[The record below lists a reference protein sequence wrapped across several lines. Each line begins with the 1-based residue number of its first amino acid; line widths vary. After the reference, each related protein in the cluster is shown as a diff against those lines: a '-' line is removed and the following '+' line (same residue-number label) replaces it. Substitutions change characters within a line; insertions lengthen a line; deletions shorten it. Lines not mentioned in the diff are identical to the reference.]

1 MLYAPSSSLF
11 VTWRTSQSDSLPW
24 LLRMGS
30 DHQSEGIWTS
40 AWRSCA
46 LLCLSALFVSL
57 FGKCERFVR
66 KAQNQLDVSIF
77 FLVLCTERSSWWMDG
92 TEKLFILR
100 SISVSLQFFAW
111 KFATSSS
118 ITPFRCPGW
127 CDDCVGDVYLELRSP
142 WKFSNILGAFDKR

>member
-30 DHQSEGIWTS
+30 DHQSEGIWIS

-57 FGKCERFVR
+57 FGKCERFLR
-66 KAQNQLDVSIF
+66 KAQNQLDVSLF
-77 FLVLCTERSSWWMDG
+77 FFSSVYRTIELVDG
-92 TEKLFILR
+92 WNGKVIHTQVYFSK
-100 SISVSLQFFAW
+100 
-111 KFATSSS
+111 SS
-118 ITPFRCPGW
+118 IFCLKICYLKLNNTLQMSWMVRWLCWRCISW
-127 CDDCVGDVYLELRSP
+127 TSFTLEV
-142 WKFSNILGAFDKR
+142 F